1 MNRALRIAVFVGSF
15 PVVSETFILRQIIGL
30 LDRGHEVDI
39 YADTRPDA
47 DSPSQPEVTTHRL
60 LDRTTYMGMP
70 RESAPWEMPVWPI
83 TGRTWLPGES
93 KPTRNWQRVVCA
105 LPTLARNFARTP
117 RLTIDLLSSEY
128 GCQASSLSAIYRLGT
143 LNGVQKKYD
152 VLHAHFGPVGNSF
165 RFAKQLWRAPLIVSF
180 HGYDAS
186 QVPKRDGQEFY
197 ENLFHTLDIATVN
210 SKFMEEKLRNL
221 GCRPEKIRKIL
232 YGIDLSQ
239 FDCQTREFT
248 AREPLRALTI
258 ARLTEKKGIEYAI
271 RAVAE
276 VRQSYPRII
285 YDIIGDGPHR
295 PQLQQL
301 IEQLGMGAS
310 VTLHGAKTGQFIREM
325 LSQAHIFILASVTAG
340 DGDEEGTPVSLLEA
354 QASGIPVLSTW
365 HSGIPEI
372 VRNGETGFLVP
383 ERDVK
388 SLAERLSF
396 LIGNPE
402 TCAELGRNGRQFITS
417 SFGSAQ
423 QIDNL
428 IELYRKL
435 APIQDS

>member
-1 MNRALRIAVFVGSF
+1 MNRALRIAMFVGSF
-15 PVVSETFILRQIIGL
+15 PVVSETFILRQITGL

-39 YADTRPDA
+39 YADARPDA
-47 DSPSQPEVTTHRL
+47 DSPSQPEVATHRL
-60 LDRTTYMGMP
+60 MDRTTYMDMP

-83 TGRTWLPGES
+83 TGQTWLPGES
-93 KPTRNWQRVVCA
+93 KSTQNWLRVVRA
-105 LPTLARNFARTP
+105 LPTLAGNFVRTP
-117 RLTIDLLSSEY
+117 RLTIDLLSSKY

-143 LNGVQKKYD
+143 LNGVQKQYD

-165 RFAKQLWRAPLIVSF
+165 RFAKHLWRAPLVVSF

-186 QVPKRDGQEFY
+186 QVPKRDGHGFY
-197 ENLFHTLDIATVN
+197 GNLFHTLDIATVN
-210 SKFMEEKLRNL
+210 SKFMEEKLRRL
-221 GCRPEKIRKIL
+221 ECPSEKIRKIL
-232 YGIDLSQ
+232 YGVDLSQ
-239 FDCQTREFT
+239 FDHQTRKFI
-248 AREPLRALTI
+248 AHEPVRALTI

-271 RAVAE
+271 RAVAQ
-276 VRQSYPRII
+276 VRQSYPRIN
-285 YDIIGDGPHR
+285 YGIIGDGPLR

-301 IEQLGMGAS
+301 IEQLDLGAS

-325 LSQAHIFILASVTAG
+325 LSQAQIFILPSVTAS

-372 VRNGETGFLVP
+372 VRNAVTGFLVP

-388 SLAERLSF
+388 SLAERLAF
-396 LIGNPE
+396 LIRHPE
-402 TCAELGRNGRQFITS
+402 SCVELGRNGRQFIAS
-417 SFGSAQ
+417 NFDSAQ

-428 IELYRKL
+428 IDLYRNL
-435 APIQDS
+435 API